1 MRIRVGGGIEA
12 RRALCGGMH
21 AVAKG
26 ITLTAMLAFLIGCRT
41 GTSEADG
48 KVRLR
53 FSGYAG
59 NPAETDLM
67 KALVDDFNRENP
79 DVFVTYEPVPGQY
92 YPKLLTMLV
101 SNTAP
106 DVFYLDIIAFRPFL
120 AKQKILRPLNDLIAG
135 SRALRRED
143 FVPELIDAFTDGQ
156 EVYGIPKDFNTLG
169 LFYNKAMFTEAG
181 VPVPDTNWDLDTL
194 REVAK
199 RLTTLTTTAN
209 GTKQHGFALTRDN
222 ADRYLPIAASY
233 GAKLFDDRGK
243 CALASPEG
251 VAAMEYYA
259 GLKLVDHSAIYPA
272 EVGSSWTGD
281 AFGRRAAAMVFE
293 GSWLIPYL
301 RDSFPDVP
309 YGVTELPM
317 GPQGRSNFLFT
328 VAYAIPQ
335 SSEHVDAAW
344 RLIEFLTSEA
354 SQSRVTFALPS
365 RKSISARYAERHPEY
380 LPVLAGAAYAKPYE
394 FGPKGTRVSE
404 RLGLAVQE
412 IFLGAKPPVRALRDA
427 CDEIDLL
434 NTL

>member
-1 MRIRVGGGIEA
+1 
-12 RRALCGGMH
+12 MH

-26 ITLTAMLAFLIGCRT
+26 IALTAAFAFLIGCRT

-48 KVRLR
+48 RVRLR

-67 KALVDDFNRENP
+67 KMLVDDFNRGNP

-106 DVFYLDIIAFRPFL
+106 DVFYLDILAFRPFL
-120 AKQKILRPLNDLIAG
+120 AKQKILRPLNDLIAR

-143 FVPELIDAFTDGQ
+143 FVPELIDAFTDGD

-181 VPVPDTNWDLDTL
+181 VAVPDTNWDLDKL

-209 GTKQHGFALTRDN
+209 GIRQFGFALTHDN

-233 GAKLFDDRGK
+233 GARLFDDRGK
-243 CALASPEG
+243 CALAGPEG
-251 VAAMEYYA
+251 LAAMQYYA
-259 GLKLVDHSAIYPA
+259 GLTLVDHSAIYPS

-281 AFGRRAAAMVFE
+281 TFGRRAAAMVFE

-301 RDSFPDVP
+301 KDTFPDVP
-309 YGVTELPM
+309 YGVTELPT
-317 GPQGRSNFLFT
+317 GPKGRSNFLFT

-335 SSEHVDAAW
+335 SSKHVDAAW

-365 RKSISARYAERHPEY
+365 RKSISARYAAIHPEY
-380 LPVLAGAAYAKPYE
+380 LPILAGAAYAKPYE
-394 FGPKGTRVSE
+394 FGRKGTHVSE
-404 RLGLAVQE
+404 RLGVAVQE
-412 IFLGAKPPVRALRDA
+412 VFLAAKPPERALRDA

-434 NTL
+434 NSL